1 MSSRESFVWL
11 SKHYK
16 FNESLVEGASREP
29 LLKGNEKWLH
39 LRFTCWKHVSIS
51 GQVLGEPRNDVNL
64 FRYVLVTLCCQRLVS
79 KVRTEERRSF
89 TFSRHLERLSQW
101 AFQAFKD
108 STSKFSF
115 TLVSLCIGNNYK
127 YCKLSRIS
135 NNVCGYCSSLSKTGD
150 EFYSFVS
157 RLTSKVTPSW
167 ENRIKFISY
176 RKSNIANKTCCGKAL
191 LRCVSRYRF
200 YSRPE
205 FYFLKCPR
213 HRSWQQM

>member
-1 MSSRESFVWL
+1 MLKACVYFRSGPWGTPQWRKLVPICVGDPVL
-11 SKHYK
+11 ST
-16 FNESLVEGASREP
+16 FSLQST
-29 LLKGNEKWLH
+29 NW
-39 LRFTCWKHVSIS
+39 
-51 GQVLGEPRNDVNL
+51 GEEV
-64 FRYVLVTLCCQRLVS
+64 F
-79 KVRTEERRSF
+79 F

-157 RLTSKVTPSW
+157 RLTSEVTPW
-167 ENRIKFISY
+167 WDNRIKFISY
-176 RKSNIANKTCCGKAL
+176 RKSNIADKTCCGKAL